1 MSFVHLHL
9 LLNHVPVVGVVF
21 VVLLLAVALWKRN
34 NDIGKLALA
43 LLAGIAAV
51 TAIVFLTGEPAEEA
65 VENVAGVSEALI
77 HRHEDV
83 ALAALISTG
92 VVGSLALGVLWWYRK
107 QTLPRSLVGGAF
119 VVMLGISGLMAW
131 TANLGGQIRHSEIRS
146 VGAVGGSEVE
156 RDSH

>member
-21 VVLLLAVALWKRN
+21 VVLLLAVALWKRHS
-34 NDIGKLALA
+34 DIGKLALA
-43 LLAGIAAV
+43 LLAGIAAI

-77 HRHEDV
+77 HQHEDV
-83 ALAALISTG
+83 ALVALISTG
-92 VVGSLALGVLWWYRK
+92 VVGALALGLLWWYRR
-107 QTLPRSLVGGAF
+107 QTLPRRLVGASL
-119 VVMLGISGLMAW
+119 VVMLGVSGLMAW

-146 VGAVGGSEVE
+146 AGAVIGSEAE
-156 RDSH
+156 RDDH